1 MATPVSELVAKSTVL
16 LEDERVVISERILE
30 LQARVDVH
38 QQLLQHLEEELASE
52 RRLLREIEELHDRGP
67 QLRLERLDRQL
78 RGRRLQEV
86 AVEVLRRRRGDG
98 AAVHYREW
106 LSLLRAEGFE
116 IAGRDPMNTFLT
128 NLSRAP
134 DVEALGSRSG
144 LYRLRSAAGGHLA
157 DPEGHS

>member
-1 MATPVSELVAKSTVL
+1 MATQVNDLVGRSTVVL
-16 LEDERVVISERILE
+16 DDERVVISERILA

-38 QQLLQHLEEELASE
+38 RQLLEHLEYELASE
-52 RRLLREIEELHDRGP
+52 RRLLREIEELQDDRP

-106 LSLLRAEGFE
+106 FSLLRGEGFE
-116 IAGRDPMNTFLT
+116 IAGRDPINTFLT

-144 LYRLRSAAGGHLA
+144 LYRIV
-157 DPEGHS
+157 